1 MLTLKR
7 YIIVILLLLQN
18 KTVNAMA
25 EIRPATSTPRSR
37 TTAENMEEGSAR
49 KASIRTNLSA
59 ESDASDGKPKD
70 GSMDKL
76 SKAAPAV
83 SSAGLKVLILLA
95 FQNCSKN
102 LLVRYVMKDQPKF
115 LTSAAV
121 VGSETTKFTLSVLWI
136 LLYERQSVHSIIEF
150 LKNDFKTTL
159 LVIVPASAYNL
170 QLSLEYVA
178 MANLDAAMVG
188 LYKR

>member
-188 LYKR
+188 LL